1 MGGGRHSGLRPGAWT
16 MPANCSVARLRA
28 GGATAD
34 ERESGWNPGHA
45 SSAARIHTA
54 AGAGGRGPRAW
65 LTCAATGA
73 QGGAQRQ
80 AGRRRSGAGAGE
92 CAAVMGPSGS
102 ASPAAASGRRPD
114 PARAKSNSTA
124 RRVRAW
130 RDTNGAARSF
140 IARPRRA
147 GGKSA
152 WPRTLTTLPPPSG
165 WWSGWGWRPKMQA
178 LVRELSTGERQR
190 LGLARALVKRRARC
204 CWDEPTAALDPDA
217 TACRDRGPRYLDEG
231 GAALLVTHSEEQARR
246 LCRRAWRMRQGKLE
260 TLWT

>member
-1 MGGGRHSGLRPGAWT
+1 MADMRPRLALK
-16 MPANCSVARLRA
+16 AVRSARL
-28 GGATAD
+28 
-34 ERESGWNPGHA
+34 
-45 SSAARIHTA
+45 AAVDLA
-54 AGAGGRGPRAW
+54 LAP
-65 LTCAATGA
+65 
-73 QGGAQRQ
+73 
-80 AGRRRSGAGAGE
+80 GE

-102 ASPAAASGRRPD
+102 GKSCCCVRSPTWTR
-114 PARAKSNSTA
+114 ARAKSNSTA

-204 CWDEPTAALDPDA
+204 WDEPTAALDPDA
-217 TACRDRGPRYLDEG
+217 TARVETEVRRYLDEG